1 MAPSEYKLSFV
12 CLLGSIFAMIN
23 VGLPTSKK
31 NCVIYFIESPSYMMK
46 NAFIVLKALFVL
58 KIFKFLPRL
67 FGNVEKTA

>member
-12 CLLGSIFAMIN
+12 CLLGSIFAMIK

-31 NCVIYFIESPSYMMK
+31 IALFTLLKALFMME

-58 KIFKFLPRL
+58 KILTFLPRF
-67 FGNVEKTA
+67 FGNVEKTAW